1 MKQKLTT
8 SHIFIIV
15 FSLVAIVTASCTSSE
30 IDNVTLRQDI
40 EKHITYLASDE
51 LKGRE
56 FGSDGEKQAAKYIA
70 DYFKSVGL
78 APKGTDGY
86 LQNFGVTP
94 PRNPHEEAKMG
105 EADENSFSGTNVIGY
120 LDNKA
125 EQTVILGAHF
135 DHLGMGGEGSLHRDK
150 EEAIHN
156 GADDNA
162 SGTATIMALA
172 KILKEGNKNN
182 NYLFIAFTGEEN
194 GLWGSNYFTKNPT
207 IELEK
212 VNYMFNYDM
221 VGRLNDEKSIAVH
234 GTGTTPTWEEVLD
247 ISNTDSL
254 KLVKKLSG
262 VGPSDHTSFYLND
275 IPVLH
280 FFTGQHEDYH
290 KPSDDA
296 DKINYEGIIQVIRY
310 SQNVITNTNDKGK
323 MTFTKTKD
331 ESEDSPRFKVG
342 LGVVPDYLFDGEG
355 MRVDGVSENKPAQT
369 AGIQKG
375 DIVIQLGDST
385 ITDMMS
391 YMRALSGFEKGDT
404 TKAILIR
411 GDEELEKEIVF

>member
-1 MKQKLTT
+1 MKKNMKT
-8 SHIFIIV
+8 SHFAVI
-15 FSLVAIVTASCTSSE
+15 FSLITVIAFGCTSNE
-30 IDNVTLRQDI
+30 IDNNALRQDI

-51 LKGRE
+51 LEGRS
-56 FGSDGEKQAAKYIA
+56 FGTDGEKKAAQYIA
-70 DYFKSVGL
+70 EYFKSVGL
-78 APKGTDGY
+78 EPKGTNGY
-86 LQNFGVTP
+86 LQEFSVTP
-94 PRNPHEEAKMG
+94 PSNPHEKAKIG
-105 EADENSFSGTNVIGY
+105 EQGDSSVVGTNVIGF
-120 LDNKA
+120 LNNNA

-172 KILKEGNKNN
+172 KLLKNGSKSN

-207 IELEK
+207 IDLK
-212 VNYMFNYDM
+212 KANYMFNYDM
-221 VGRLNDEKSIAVH
+221 VGRLNEEKSIAVH

-247 ISNTDSL
+247 MSNMDSL
-254 KLVKKLSG
+254 KVVKKESG

-290 KPSDDA
+290 KPSDDSE
-296 DKINYEGIIQVIRY
+296 KINWNGIVKVIRY
-310 SQNVITNTNDKGK
+310 SENIITNTDSKGK
-323 MTFTKTKD
+323 LTFTKTKD
-331 ESEDSPRFKVG
+331 ESENTPRFKVG

-355 MRVDGVSENKPAQT
+355 MRVDGVSEDKPAQK
-369 AGIQKG
+369 AGILKG
-375 DIVIQLGDST
+375 DVVVQLGDSL

-391 YMRALSGFEKGDT
+391 YMRALSGYEKGDT
-404 TKAILIR
+404 TNAILNR
-411 GDEELEKEIVF
+411 GEEKLEVEIIF